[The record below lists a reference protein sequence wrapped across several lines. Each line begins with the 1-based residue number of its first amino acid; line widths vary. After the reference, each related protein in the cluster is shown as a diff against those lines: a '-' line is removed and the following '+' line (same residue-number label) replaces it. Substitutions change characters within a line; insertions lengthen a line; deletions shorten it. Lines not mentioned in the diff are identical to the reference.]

1 MDNCIDA
8 ETHKAFFCFVAYAAV
23 VLGLGLLPLAPP
35 QWVALRKVVRATWSS
50 DVMVKKWWSRWY
62 SWLGGP
68 VWR

>member
-8 ETHKAFFCFVAYAAV
+8 KTHKAFFCFVAYAAV

-35 QWVALRKVVRATWSS
+35 QWVALREVVRTTWSS